1 MLHPTPLPAEPQAAR
16 ARALAERVN
25 SYTPD
30 LSVPLG
36 LREAAF
42 LLEESQNLTRP
53 TVERLRIL
61 GLAIAGVDRFSI
73 EAFVDERSGE
83 PTDGP
88 FAQLQE
94 GAPSPNG
101 AAPSPFHAQRLMQE
115 AGALLRGQLLPTLL
129 AEHGVELRAIP
140 QLSPR
145 QYTWLH
151 QFYNDRVYPLLTP
164 LAVDPGHP
172 FPFIS
177 SFSLNVLV
185 LLADEKATS
194 RWPQS
199 CFARVKIPRLLP
211 RFIPIPVQESKADP
225 QILVRSE
232 ELVRHFLGDLFPGM
246 TVTSTHLFRLLRV
259 AEENLHFD
267 NVLVTRGARRNQL
280 NLPVVRVD
288 IEAAMPD
295 NLVRWLAEHLRLP
308 ITACFRLEEL
318 MGQLHLVELA
328 NLFEE
333 IA

>member
-1 MLHPTPLPAEPQAAR
+1 MLHPTPLQAEPQAVR
-16 ARALAERVN
+16 ARALAE
-25 SYTPD
+25 SLHTYLADPATPE
-30 LSVPLG
+30 G

-42 LLEESQNLTRP
+42 LLQESQNLTRP
-53 TVERLRIL
+53 PVERLRIL

-73 EAFVDERSGE
+73 ETFMVSHNQESALH
-83 PTDGP
+83 P
-88 FAQLQE
+88 E
-94 GAPSPNG
+94 GAIL
-101 AAPSPFHAQRLMQE
+101 FQAQRLMQE
-115 AGALLRGQLLPTLL
+115 AGHLLRAQLLPTLL

-140 QLSPR
+140 DLTPG

-185 LLADEKATS
+185 LLADEEATS
-194 RWPQS
+194 RWSQS

-211 RFIPIPVQESKADP
+211 RFIPIPVKESDAAP
-225 QILVRSE
+225 RALVRSE

-246 TVTSTHLFRLLRV
+246 TVVSTHLFRLLRV

-267 NVLVTRGARRNQL
+267 SVLFTRGARRNQL

-288 IEAAMPD
+288 IETAMPD

-308 ITACFRLEEL
+308 VTACFRLEEL
-318 MGQLHLVELA
+318 VGQLHLVELA

-333 IA
+333 RIEGG